1 MQYLQSCENKFY
13 IYCLPEMLWDT
24 KFKPLYIYNPC
35 PNVKISSVASIL
47 TESNSLKWTFKTVAQ
62 LEKEKLIR
70 GAQ

>member
-1 MQYLQSCENKFY
+1 
-13 IYCLPEMLWDT
+13 MLWDTGT